1 VTSLSRR
8 AFIGGAIVLAGRVA
22 ASAGAARVVSAW
34 IAAALV
40 LAVATGAQA
49 ESTVDAVRARGT
61 LRVGVKTDA
70 PPFGS
75 IDAAGRP
82 VGFEID
88 LARFFARVLFDDDR
102 RAELVPV
109 TTATRFEALRAG
121 RVDLLIATVTAT
133 EDRQR
138 QMELSEPYFMAAS
151 LLLVQKASG
160 VQGLADLVARPV
172 TVVRDSVQAHDI
184 GILQPRALVSAV
196 GSVAEGVDAVRSG
209 QSDAFVYDD
218 VVLLAVAQSDA
229 ALRIV
234 GRPLAPRP
242 FVVAAR
248 KDDAQLIR
256 WVNGWLARMR
266 RDGSYGEIWR
276 RYFQPFESHLVGG

>member
-1 VTSLSRR
+1 MTSLSRR

-102 RAELVPV
+102 RAELVAV

-138 QMELSEPYFMAAS
+138 QLELSEPYFMAAS

>member
-82 VGFEID
+82 IGFEID

-102 RAELVPV
+102 RAELVAV

>member
-1 VTSLSRR
+1 MTSLSRR

-82 VGFEID
+82 IGFEID

>member
-1 VTSLSRR
+1 MTSLSRR

-34 IAAALV
+34 IVAALV
-40 LAVATGAQA
+40 LAVASGAQA

-82 VGFEID
+82 IGFEID

-102 RAELVPV
+102 RAELVAV

>member
-1 VTSLSRR
+1 MTSLSRR

-34 IAAALV
+34 IVAALV

-82 VGFEID
+82 IGFEID

-102 RAELVPV
+102 RAELVAV

>member
-1 VTSLSRR
+1 MTSLSRR

-82 VGFEID
+82 IGFEID

-102 RAELVPV
+102 RAELVAV